1 MSSACLNPPSL
12 PLRMRRHD
20 IFLHFFSFLSQRS
33 VCSFVRSSGA
43 HHPRH
48 IVNPMQV
55 LSFSVVFSL
64 ATKESEYKTRRVVVA
79 GSRVECQDK
88 HNCARK
94 NKPKANRRGQR
105 ESDDRR
111 GAPPTQ
117 TRARRAFHSGRRCPP
132 HARMEASPPLF
143 LATPAAGKRSITPN
157 EAPARERCKS

>member
-1 MSSACLNPPSL
+1 M
-12 PLRMRRHD
+12 
-20 IFLHFFSFLSQRS
+20 IFFSIFFSFLSQRS

-55 LSFSVVFSL
+55 LSFSVVFPL

-111 GAPPTQ
+111 GAPLTQ
-117 TRARRAFHSGRRCPP
+117 TRARRALPSGRRCPP
-132 HARMEASPPLF
+132 HARMEASPPPF
-143 LATPAAGKRSITPN
+143 SCHSSCRQTVYNTKRSASPRALQIVTKEKKGDSSHPHVL
-157 EAPARERCKS
+157 S